1 MKSKKL
7 YQRIKKIIKKKG
19 YKELNLNP
27 VLDINY
33 VRDEKLK
40 KYLFTFKD
48 NKKNKIFALKP
59 DLSLMSL
66 IEFSK
71 KKTNKKKKILY
82 SGDAYRKNLKI
93 NSQIGF
99 EIYNYNKNTNTDL
112 DDQAYLMDRKIP

>member
-7 YQRIKKIIKKKG
+7 YQRINKIIKKKG

-71 KKTNKKKKILY
+71 KKNARSLNPSKP
-82 SGDAYRKNLKI
+82 YRHP
-93 NSQIGF
+93 S
-99 EIYNYNKNTNTDL
+99 EIDETL
-112 DDQAYLMDRKIP
+112 RAPQAYLTM

>member
-7 YQRIKKIIKKKG
+7 YQRINKIIKKKG

-48 NKKNKIFALKP
+48 NKKNIRP
-59 DLSLMSL
+59 
-66 IEFSK
+66 
-71 KKTNKKKKILY
+71 
-82 SGDAYRKNLKI
+82 
-93 NSQIGF
+93 
-99 EIYNYNKNTNTDL
+99 
-112 DDQAYLMDRKIP
+112 